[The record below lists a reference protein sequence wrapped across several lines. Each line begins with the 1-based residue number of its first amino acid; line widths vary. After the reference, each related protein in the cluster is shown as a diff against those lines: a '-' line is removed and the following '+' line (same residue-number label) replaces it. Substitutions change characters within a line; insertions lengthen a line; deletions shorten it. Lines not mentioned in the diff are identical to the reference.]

1 MRAVGVL
8 IMLVLIVYAVTDS
21 SPSFWRVRGKSLWF
35 LSRIHSSVDGL
46 SELIEAKPCFSA
58 LDVLL
63 CSWHQVIDVAGLD
76 VDLNSVMRSGSVHNS
91 PRRKSLSR
99 SIALAVRLS
108 CLSVNF
114 IVMVCFVVPIVVVFG
129 SSGLSQSCR
138 AV

>member
-1 MRAVGVL
+1 M
-8 IMLVLIVYAVTDS
+8 
-21 SPSFWRVRGKSLWF
+21 
-35 LSRIHSSVDGL
+35 
-46 SELIEAKPCFSA
+46 
-58 LDVLL
+58 
-63 CSWHQVIDVAGLD
+63 AGLD
-76 VDLNSVMRSGSVHNS
+76 VDLNSVMGSGSVHNS